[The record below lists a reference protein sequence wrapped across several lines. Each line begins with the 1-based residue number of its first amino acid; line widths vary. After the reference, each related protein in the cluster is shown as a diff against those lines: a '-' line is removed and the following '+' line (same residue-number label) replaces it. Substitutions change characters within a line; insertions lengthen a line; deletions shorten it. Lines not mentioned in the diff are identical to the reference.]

1 MASNSQPLSVDNKV
15 QGPVWE
21 MVTPGKSLKDQSK
34 FSYYTEFRCS
44 LVGSKPYAVKE
55 VHHDWKLPLSI
66 FFTEYTQSVSAKL
79 FAESKKIQKQ
89 GKVGAL
95 NDSSTVSESLKVY
108 KKMERVEADL
118 GEKDKQKAEKKQEK

>member
-1 MASNSQPLSVDNKV
+1 MLIIRKQPLCCEGVYH
-15 QGPVWE
+15 
-21 MVTPGKSLKDQSK
+21 DQ
-34 FSYYTEFRCS
+34 
-44 LVGSKPYAVKE
+44 
-55 VHHDWKLPLSI
+55 KLPLSI